1 VSFFDNLRKKD
12 FSKDELESK
21 HPLGNSFETDNS
33 IALESNA
40 ENQTNYDASAIEY
53 IEKNIV
59 NDSQKLEEP
68 NSYSSQSQAK
78 KTNVNFVEMP
88 KWIDTSNLK
97 AIELNLS
104 FPNGSSRSF
113 LKGISIYVKDET
125 KCRNKVFLSSVEVQ
139 TIINFLQSFLAN
151 QLPIKKEG
159 DNNDSAIYVKLTPSP
174 KLIIHLD
181 FLDKGV
187 PFHLEFSRVEAR
199 FLVDIL
205 NGIRLK
211 YPLYLD
217 YNYNHLKKIDLKNG
231 GY

>member
-1 VSFFDNLRKKD
+1 MGIFDNLRKKN
-12 FSKDELESK
+12 FTEDELASK
-21 HPLGNSFETDNS
+21 HPLGNSSESVENFISTKSS
-33 IALESNA
+33 I
-40 ENQTNYDASAIEY
+40 ENQTDSISISADTE
-53 IEKNIV
+53 NV
-59 NDSQKLEEP
+59 D
-68 NSYSSQSQAK
+68 SSQELDNAYQSQTK
-78 KTNVNFVEMP
+78 KTNVKFIEMP
-88 KWIDTSNLK
+88 KWIDMSNLK

-151 QLPIKKEG
+151 QLPIKKE
-159 DNNDSAIYVKLTPSP
+159 DDKNDSAIYVKLTPSP

-231 GY
+231 GQ

>member
-1 VSFFDNLRKKD
+1 VGIFDNLRKKP
-12 FSKDELESK
+12 FEDELASK
-21 HPLGNSFETDNS
+21 HPLGNSSESAENFISTESGIENNISISTNNEHIDNS
-33 IALESNA
+33 QEGES
-40 ENQTNYDASAIEY
+40 Y
-53 IEKNIV
+53 
-59 NDSQKLEEP
+59 P
-68 NSYSSQSQAK
+68 SQSQYQNK
-78 KTNVNFVEMP
+78 KTNVKFIEMP
-88 KWIDTSNLK
+88 KWIDMSNLK

-151 QLPIKKEG
+151 QLPIRKEG
-159 DNNDSAIYVKLTPSP
+159 DKDDSAIYVKLTPSP

-211 YPLYLD
+211 YPFYLD

-231 GY
+231 G

>member
-1 VSFFDNLRKKD
+1 MGIFDNLKKKN
-12 FSKDELESK
+12 FTEDELASK
-21 HPLGNSFETDNS
+21 HPLSNSSESVENFISTESS
-33 IALESNA
+33 I
-40 ENQTNYDASAIEY
+40 ENQTDSISVSANTEHID
-53 IEKNIV
+53 N
-59 NDSQKLEEP
+59 SQEDELYP
-68 NSYSSQSQAK
+68 SQSQYQNK
-78 KTNVNFVEMP
+78 KTNVKFIEMP
-88 KWIDTSNLK
+88 KWIDMSNLK
-97 AIELNLS
+97 AIELSLS
-104 FPNGSSRSF
+104 FPNGSNRSF
-113 LKGISIYVKDET
+113 LKGISIYIKDET

-151 QLPIKKEG
+151 QLPIKREG

-231 GY
+231 G

>member
-1 VSFFDNLRKKD
+1 VGIFDNLRKRP
-12 FSKDELESK
+12 FEDELESK
-21 HPLGNSFETDNS
+21 HPLGNSSETVENFIS
-33 IALESNA
+33 TESDI
-40 ENQTNYDASAIEY
+40 ENQTDSISVSANTEHID
-53 IEKNIV
+53 N
-59 NDSQKLEEP
+59 SQEID
-68 NSYSSQSQAK
+68 NAYQSQAK
-78 KTNVNFVEMP
+78 KTNVKFIEMP
-88 KWIDTSNLK
+88 KWIDMSNLK

-104 FPNGSSRSF
+104 FPNGSNRSF

-139 TIINFLQSFLAN
+139 TVINFLQSFLAN

-159 DNNDSAIYVKLTPSP
+159 DNNNSAIYVKLTPSP

-211 YPLYLD
+211 YPFYLD
-217 YNYNHLKKIDLKNG
+217 YNYNHLKKIDLKGGNNG
-231 GY
+231 KN

>member
-1 VSFFDNLRKKD
+1 VGIFDNLRKKD

-78 KTNVNFVEMP
+78 KTNVKFVEMP
-88 KWIDTSNLK
+88 KWIDMSNLK

>member
-1 VSFFDNLRKKD
+1 MSFFDNLKKKN
-12 FSKDELESK
+12 FTEDELASK
-21 HPLGNSFETDNS
+21 HPLSNSSESLENFISTKSS
-33 IALESNA
+33 I
-40 ENQTNYDASAIEY
+40 ENQTDSISVSANTEHID
-53 IEKNIV
+53 N
-59 NDSQKLEEP
+59 SQEID
-68 NSYSSQSQAK
+68 NAYQSQVNK
-78 KTNVNFVEMP
+78 KTNVKFIEMP
-88 KWIDTSNLK
+88 KWIDLSNLK

-151 QLPIKKEG
+151 QLPIRKE
-159 DNNDSAIYVKLTPSP
+159 DDKNDSAIYVKLTPSP

-187 PFHLEFSRVEAR
+187 PLHLEFSRVEAR

-211 YPLYLD
+211 YPFYLD

-231 GY
+231 G

>member
-1 VSFFDNLRKKD
+1 VGIFDNLRKKN
-12 FSKDELESK
+12 FTEDELASK
-21 HPLGNSFETDNS
+21 HPLGNSSESVENFISTKSS
-33 IALESNA
+33 I
-40 ENQTNYDASAIEY
+40 ENQTDSISISADTE
-53 IEKNIV
+53 NV
-59 NDSQKLEEP
+59 D
-68 NSYSSQSQAK
+68 SSQELDNAYQSQTK
-78 KTNVNFVEMP
+78 KTNVKFIEMP
-88 KWIDTSNLK
+88 KWIDMSNLK

-151 QLPIKKEG
+151 QLPIKKE
-159 DNNDSAIYVKLTPSP
+159 DDKNDSAIYVKLTPSP

-231 GY
+231 GQ

>member
-1 VSFFDNLRKKD
+1 VGIFDNLRKKD

-78 KTNVNFVEMP
+78 KTNVKFVEMP
-88 KWIDTSNLK
+88 KWIDMSNLK

-159 DNNDSAIYVKLTPSP
+159 DNNNSAIYVKLTPSP

>member
-12 FSKDELESK
+12 FANDELASK
-21 HPLGNSFETDNS
+21 HPLGNSSETDNS
-33 IALESNA
+33 IVLENNA

-53 IEKNIV
+53 IEKSIV
-59 NDSQKLEEP
+59 NYSQKLEEP

-78 KTNVNFVEMP
+78 KTNVKFIEMP
-88 KWIDTSNLK
+88 KWIDMSNLK

-104 FPNGSSRSF
+104 FPNGSNRSF

-151 QLPIKKEG
+151 QLPIRKEG
-159 DNNDSAIYVKLTPSP
+159 DKDDSAIYVKLTPSP

-231 GY
+231 G